1 MSLVRFRPE
10 APLGESEK
18 LKNVERQATEPVRW
32 PPIDRGVSGGRQ
44 MRISCNLLIIY
55 ASLAQWKE
63 QEISNLLVEGS
74 NPSGCARLD
83 D

>member
-1 MSLVRFRPE
+1 MWSDSYETSAV
-10 APLGESEK
+10 
-18 LKNVERQATEPVRW
+18 ATKIW
-32 PPIDRGVSGGRQ
+32 GVDGSRQ